1 MTQLEILNNKMLTLG
16 QLPGKLAYWRFHN
29 QRIVFTN
36 GVFDLLHRGH
46 IEYLAGARDLG
57 DMLIVGLNADV
68 SVKLLGKGPTRP
80 LQDEHSRATIL
91 AALHFVDAI
100 VLFEEETPYNL
111 IKAVQP
117 DVLVKGGDYK
127 VEEIVGHDI
136 VQARGGEVVLM
147 DFVAGHSTT
156 NLENTLNS
164 ERDGEG

>member
-1 MTQLEILNNKMLTLG
+1 MTQLEILKQKLLTLE
-16 QLPGKLAYWRFHN
+16 QLPPKLAYWRFHN
-29 QRIVFTN
+29 QKIVFTN

-57 DMLIVGLNADV
+57 DVLIIGLNSDA
-68 SVKLLGKGPTRP
+68 SVKLLGKPATRP
-80 LQDEHSRATIL
+80 LQDEQTRATIL
-91 AALHFVDAI
+91 AALRFVDGI

-111 IKAVQP
+111 IAAVQP

-127 VEEIVGHDI
+127 VEEIAGHDI
-136 VQARGGEVVLM
+136 VQARGGEVALM

-156 NLENTLNS
+156 NLENKLNQ